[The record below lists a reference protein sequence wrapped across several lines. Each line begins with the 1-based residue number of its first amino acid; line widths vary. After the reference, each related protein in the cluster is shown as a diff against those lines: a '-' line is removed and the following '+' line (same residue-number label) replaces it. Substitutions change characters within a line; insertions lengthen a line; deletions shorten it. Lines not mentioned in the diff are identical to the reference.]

1 MRIYCLEV
9 KRVLK
14 SRRSVILLLVALVMS
29 VVMAWLPV
37 MYEDIN
43 QYDESGNKVAE
54 LNGLDAIAYKKSLR
68 SINNGEVTPE
78 KLKEALSIYQ
88 SAVLPYGEDS
98 IYSGDFPTGL
108 YMEKVFPVKA
118 LLGRLPE
125 AFANPKTGQG
135 ASLLEISLNKLDGYY
150 EQTVQHLKDIMQM
163 EQKGHPAAQKQA
175 LQKYTEVITPFQL
188 YAGYSRDAF
197 DYIVLFIFLFVIL
210 CAAAVTPTFSDEYQT
225 GSDSILRCTKHG
237 RSRLA
242 TVKIMAALT
251 IFTTAFVICISLHL
265 LISNLAFGKECMK
278 TSMQMLFSVISL
290 PAFNLGQLQIALA
303 IGGLISMLATI
314 SFTLFLSAKCKDSIS
329 VILIAMVMCLLP
341 IFTYA
346 AGANWLTFI
355 LPSGGIGMQNSL
367 LYQLTGF
374 NFLHIGKVS
383 MWTPYVVLIASVVE
397 IPVFLFL
404 AVRTY
409 CKHQVVN
416 SPQ

>member
-1 MRIYCLEV
+1 MRIYLLEV

-14 SRRSVILLLVALVMS
+14 SRRSIILLLIALVMS
-29 VVMAWLPV
+29 AVMAWLPV

-43 QYDESGNKVAE
+43 QYDPNGNKVAE

-68 SINNGEVTPE
+68 SANNGVVTPD
-78 KLKEALSIYQ
+78 KLKEALTLYQ
-88 SAVLPYGEDS
+88 SAVQPYGEDS
-98 IYSGDFPTGL
+98 IYSGEFPIKL
-108 YMEKVFPVKA
+108 YMEKVFPVEA

-125 AFANPKTGQG
+125 AYSDPKTGQG
-135 ASLLEISLNKLDGYY
+135 TSLMEISPDKLDGFY

-163 EQKGHPAAQKQA
+163 EQKGHPAAQKA
-175 LQKYTEVITPFQL
+175 SLQKYTEIKTPFQF
-188 YAGYSRDAF
+188 YPGYSRDAF
-197 DYIVLFIFLFVIL
+197 DYIVLLIFILVIL
-210 CAAAVTPTFSDEYQT
+210 CTAAATPTFSNEYQT
-225 GSDSILRCTKHG
+225 GSDSILRCTKYG

-251 IFTTAFVICISLHL
+251 IFTATFIICISLHL
-265 LISNLAFGKECMK
+265 LISNLAFGTECMK

-303 IGGLISMLATI
+303 IGGIISLLATL
-314 SFTLFLSAKCKDSIS
+314 SFTLFLSAKFKDSLS
-329 VILIAMVMCLLP
+329 VILIAIVVCLLP
-341 IFTYA
+341 IFTYS
-346 AGANWLTFI
+346 AGANWLTFL

-374 NFLHIGKVS
+374 TYLHLGQASIWS
-383 MWTPYVVLIASVVE
+383 PYVTLAAAIIE

-409 CKHQVVN
+409 CKHQVA
-416 SPQ
+416 

>member
-1 MRIYCLEV
+1 MRIYWLEV

-14 SRRSVILLLVALVMS
+14 SRRSVILLLIALVMS
-29 VVMAWLPV
+29 MVMAWLPV
-37 MYEDIN
+37 MYQYIN

-54 LNGLDAIAYKKSLR
+54 LNGLDAIAYAKSLR
-68 SINNGEVTPE
+68 SVNNGEVTPE
-78 KLKEALSIYQ
+78 KLKKALNIYQ

-98 IYSGDFPTGL
+98 IYSGDFPPGL
-108 YMEKVFPVKA
+108 YMEKVFPVRA

-163 EQKGHPAAQKQA
+163 EQKEHPAAQKQA

-210 CAAAVTPTFSDEYQT
+210 CTAAVTPTFSDEYQT

-251 IFTTAFVICISLHL
+251 VFTTAFVICISLHL

-290 PAFNLGQLQIALA
+290 PAFNLGQLQNALA
-303 IGGLISMLATI
+303 TGGLISLLATI

-329 VILIAMVMCLLP
+329 VILIAIVMCLLP

-367 LYQLTGF
+367 LYQLIGF
-374 NFLHIGKVS
+374 NFLHIGQVS
-383 MWTPYVVLIASVVE
+383 MWTPYVLLIASVIE
-397 IPVFLFL
+397 IPIFLFF

-409 CKHQVVN
+409 CKHQVV
-416 SPQ
+416 

>member
-14 SRRSVILLLVALVMS
+14 SRRSIILLLIALVMS
-29 VVMAWLPV
+29 AVMAWLSV
-37 MYEDIN
+37 MFEDIN
-43 QYDESGNKVAE
+43 QIDENGNKVAE

-68 SINNGEVTPE
+68 SVNNGEVTPE
-78 KLKEALSIYQ
+78 KLKEALNIYQ
-88 SAVLPYGEDS
+88 SAVSPYGEDS
-98 IYSGDFPTGL
+98 IYRGDFPTGI
-108 YMEKVFPVKA
+108 YMKKVFPVEA

-125 AFANPKTGQG
+125 AFSDSKTGKG
-135 ASLLEISLNKLDGYY
+135 ASLIEISPDKLDGFY

-163 EQKGHPAAQKQA
+163 EQKEHPTAQEQA
-175 LQKYTEVITPFQL
+175 LQKYTEVKTPFQF

-197 DYIVLFIFLFVIL
+197 DYIVLFIFLLVVL
-210 CAAAVTPTFSDEYQT
+210 CTAVATPTFSNEYQT

-242 TVKIMAALT
+242 IVKIMAALT
-251 IFTTAFVICISLHL
+251 IFVATFVICISLHL
-265 LISNLAFGKECMK
+265 LISNLAFGPECMK

-290 PAFNLGQLQIALA
+290 PVLNLGQLQVVLA
-303 IGGLISMLATI
+303 VGGLISLLATI

-329 VILIAMVMCLLP
+329 VILIAIVMCLLP
-341 IFTYA
+341 IFTYS
-346 AGANWLTFI
+346 AGANWLSFI

-374 NFLHIGKVS
+374 NYLHIGQVS
-383 MWTPYVVLIASVVE
+383 IWAPYVIMAAATIE
-397 IPVFLFL
+397 IPVFLFF

-409 CKHQVVN
+409 NKHQVD
-416 SPQ
+416 